1 MISYFLWKVN
11 PSSTVL
17 NVLDAKVCIT
27 KNWLLFKCESHVR
40 DFECIVNK
48 TAGGRSQAQILSD
61 FTFVELSW
69 HLITKISFSRHGPN
83 SFEMLH
89 SFNFTIYLP
98 CKKLK
103 CHLEETVIL
112 SCSFTWANKC
122 NEYEHIQMWTQP
134 IRLLKGRKSFKEI
147 VQVFL
152 KSGPLYEETF
162 IRGNLYMRK
171 GSYRSKLGSK
181 FSMLV
186 ISLCKVRNTVIRGF

>member
-1 MISYFLWKVN
+1 MSEI
-11 PSSTVL
+11 L
-17 NVLDAKVCIT
+17 NVLSIRRQVGGPRPKYSVISPSRNFRDISSRKDHSPDMNLI
-27 KNWLLFKCESHVR
+27 LLRC
-40 DFECIVNK
+40 C
-48 TAGGRSQAQILSD
+48 T
-61 FTFVELSW
+61 
-69 HLITKISFSRHGPN
+69 HLILQFPS
-83 SFEMLH
+83 
-89 SFNFTIYLP
+89 

-122 NEYEHIQMWTQP
+122 NEYEHIQMWTQL

-152 KSGPLYEETF
+152 KSGPLYGEIF
-162 IRGNLYMRK
+162 IRGNLYTRR

-186 ISLCKVRNTVIRGF
+186 ISLCKVRNTVIRGFQKRKS